1 MSDHVRGYR
10 LTLRHLAECERGWRA
25 WINPDHPEP
34 ALYGP
39 GGAAFDHAEPDQAL
53 VEAAFADLLRE
64 RIDGR
69 VGQ

>member
-39 GGAAFDHAEPDQAL
+39 GGAAFDHA
-53 VEAAFADLLRE
+53 DLLRE